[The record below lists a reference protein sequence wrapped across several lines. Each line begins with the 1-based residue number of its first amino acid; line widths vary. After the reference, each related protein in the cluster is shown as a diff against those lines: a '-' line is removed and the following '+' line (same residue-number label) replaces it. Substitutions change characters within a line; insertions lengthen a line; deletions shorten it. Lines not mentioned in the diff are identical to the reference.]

1 MYKSKA
7 KVCRRFTWSSELVVW
22 AAASFSLVSGV
33 VLWIE
38 SSSEALLLTVAEVDW
53 LAEALTTWDALK
65 ETDWESELLSESNWL
80 TDFESD
86 SDSLADW
93 LADTESVIE
102 VVPKTKLSEPATP
115 VDGLISDPTVVF
127 IPFSSANT
135 GLATV
140 VAPARAPSTTIPLT
154 RSAGIE
160 CDVASY
166 WTTIFSST
174 PPRMTRNRPNRETDA
189 RTQFFP
195 DLINLKRVIR
205 SVSRKSPFERL
216 KNMSAP

>member
-7 KVCRRFTWSSELVVW
+7 KVCRRFTWSSERVVW
-22 AAASFSLVSGV
+22 VVASFSLVSGV
-33 VLWIE
+33 ALWIE
-38 SSSEALLLTVAEVDW
+38 SSSERLLLANSDVDW
-53 LAEALTTWDALK
+53 LAEWLTTCDSLK
-65 ETDWESELLSESNWL
+65 ETDWDKERLSLADSENEI
-80 TDFESD
+80 
-86 SDSLADW
+86 DSLIDW

-102 VVPKTKLSEPATP
+102 VVPKTRLSEPATP
-115 VDGLISDPTVVF
+115 VDGLISDPTVAF
-127 IPFSSANT
+127 ISFSSANT

-160 CDVASY
+160 CDDASY

-195 DLINLKRVIR
+195 DLINL
-205 SVSRKSPFERL
+205 
-216 KNMSAP
+216 

>member
-7 KVCRRFTWSSELVVW
+7 KTCRRFTWSSERVFC
-22 AAASFSLVSGV
+22 ASATFSLVSEV
-33 VLWIE
+33 ATWIALFSERVLLAV
-38 SSSEALLLTVAEVDW
+38 SDVDW
-53 LAEALTTWDALK
+53 LAEWLTTWDSLK

-80 TDFESD
+80 PDFESD

-93 LADTESVIE
+93 LSDTESVVD
-102 VVPKTKLSEPATP
+102 VVPKTRLSEPATP
-115 VDGLISDPTVVF
+115 VDGLISDPTVAF
-127 IPFSSANT
+127 ISFSSANT

-140 VAPARAPSTTIPLT
+140 VAPARAPSTTSPLT

-160 CDVASY
+160 CDEASY

-195 DLINLKRVIR
+195 DLINL
-205 SVSRKSPFERL
+205 
-216 KNMSAP
+216 

>member
-7 KVCRRFTWSSELVVW
+7 KAWRRCTWSSERWVGVS
-22 AAASFSLVSGV
+22 ATFSLVSGV
-33 VLWIE
+33 ALWIE
-38 SSSEALLLTVAEVDW
+38 SSSETLLLAVPEVDW
-53 LAEALTTWDALK
+53 LAEALTTCASLK
-65 ETDWESELLSESNWL
+65 ETDWDKERLSL
-80 TDFESD
+80 AD
-86 SDSLADW
+86 SDREIDSLIDW
-93 LADTESVIE
+93 LADAESELE

-115 VDGLISDPTVVF
+115 VDGLISDPTVVS

-140 VAPARAPSTTIPLT
+140 VAPARAPSTTIPFT

-160 CDVASY
+160 CDDASY

>member
-7 KVCRRFTWSSELVVW
+7 KVWRRFTWSSERVVW
-22 AAASFSLVSGV
+22 AVASFSLVSGV
-33 VLWIE
+33 ALWIE
-38 SSSEALLLTVAEVDW
+38 SSSERLLLAVSDVDW

-65 ETDWESELLSESNWL
+65 ETDWDKERLSLADSENE
-80 TDFESD
+80 T
-86 SDSLADW
+86 DSLIDW

-115 VDGLISDPTVVF
+115 VDGLISDPTVVS

-160 CDVASY
+160 CDEASY

-195 DLINLKRVIR
+195 DLINL
-205 SVSRKSPFERL
+205 
-216 KNMSAP
+216 

>member
-7 KVCRRFTWSSELVVW
+7 KTCRRFTWSSERVFWASATFSLVLEVATW
-22 AAASFSLVSGV
+22 IASFSER
-33 VLWIE
+33 VLLAI
-38 SSSEALLLTVAEVDW
+38 SEVDG
-53 LAEALTTWDALK
+53 LAEALTRWDSLK
-65 ETDWESELLSESNWL
+65 DTDWDRETL
-80 TDFESD
+80 
-86 SDSLADW
+86 SLADSENEMDSLMEW
-93 LADTESVIE
+93 LADTESVVD
-102 VVPKTKLSEPATP
+102 VVPKTRLSEPATP
-115 VDGLISDPTVVF
+115 VDGLISDPTVAF
-127 IPFSSANT
+127 ISFSSANT

-160 CDVASY
+160 CDEASY

-195 DLINLKRVIR
+195 DLINL
-205 SVSRKSPFERL
+205 
-216 KNMSAP
+216 

>member
-7 KVCRRFTWSSELVVW
+7 KTCRRFTWSSERVFW
-22 AAASFSLVSGV
+22 ASATFSLVSEV
-33 VLWIE
+33 ATWIASFSERVLLAI
-38 SSSEALLLTVAEVDW
+38 SEVDG
-53 LAEALTTWDALK
+53 LAEALTTWDSLK
-65 ETDWESELLSESNWL
+65 DNDWDRETLSLADSENEM
-80 TDFESD
+80 
-86 SDSLADW
+86 DSLMDW
-93 LADTESVIE
+93 LADTESVVD
-102 VVPKTKLSEPATP
+102 VVPNTRLSEPATP
-115 VDGLISDPTVVF
+115 VDGLISDPTVAF
-127 IPFSSANT
+127 ISFSSANT

-160 CDVASY
+160 CDDASY

-195 DLINLKRVIR
+195 DLINL
-205 SVSRKSPFERL
+205 
-216 KNMSAP
+216 

>member
-7 KVCRRFTWSSELVVW
+7 KVCRRFTWSSERVVW
-22 AAASFSLVSGV
+22 VVASFSLVSGV
-33 VLWIE
+33 ALWIE
-38 SSSEALLLTVAEVDW
+38 SSSERLLLANSDVDW
-53 LAEALTTWDALK
+53 LAEWLTTCDSLK
-65 ETDWESELLSESNWL
+65 ETDWDKERLSLADSENEI
-80 TDFESD
+80 
-86 SDSLADW
+86 DSLIDW

-102 VVPKTKLSEPATP
+102 VVPKTRLSEPATP
-115 VDGLISDPTVVF
+115 VDGLISDPTVAF
-127 IPFSSANT
+127 ISFSSANT

-154 RSAGIE
+154 RSLGIE
-160 CDVASY
+160 DDDASY

-174 PPRMTRNRPNRETDA
+174 PPRMTRNRPNRDTDA
-189 RTQFFP
+189 RTQVFP
-195 DLINLKRVIR
+195 DLINLNRVIR

>member
-7 KVCRRFTWSSELVVW
+7 KTCRRFTWSSERVVW

-33 VLWIE
+33 ALWIE
-38 SSSEALLLTVAEVDW
+38 SSSEALLLAISEVDG
-53 LAEALTTWDALK
+53 LVEPLTTCDSLK
-65 ETDWESELLSESNWL
+65 ETDWDKERLSLADSENE
-80 TDFESD
+80 T
-86 SDSLADW
+86 DSLIDW

-115 VDGLISDPTVVF
+115 VDGLISDPTVAV
-127 IPFSSANT
+127 ISFSSANT

-140 VAPARAPSTTIPLT
+140 VAPARAPSTTIPFT
-154 RSAGIE
+154 RSAGIWCE
-160 CDVASY
+160 ESSY
-166 WTTIFSST
+166 LTMIFSST
-174 PPRMTRNRPNRETDA
+174 PPRMTRNKPNRETDA

>member
-7 KVCRRFTWSSELVVW
+7 KTCRRFTWSSERVFW
-22 AAASFSLVSGV
+22 ASATFSLVSEV
-33 VLWIE
+33 ATWIVSFSERVLLAI
-38 SSSEALLLTVAEVDW
+38 SEVDG
-53 LAEALTTWDALK
+53 LAEALTTWDSLK
-65 ETDWESELLSESNWL
+65 DTDWDRETLSLADSENEI
-80 TDFESD
+80 
-86 SDSLADW
+86 DSLMDW
-93 LADTESVIE
+93 LADTESVVD
-102 VVPKTKLSEPATP
+102 VVPKTRLSEPATP
-115 VDGLISDPTVVF
+115 VDGLISDPTVAF
-127 IPFSSANT
+127 ISFSSANT

-160 CDVASY
+160 CDEASY

-195 DLINLKRVIR
+195 DLINLNRVIR

>member
-7 KVCRRFTWSSELVVW
+7 KTCRRFTWSSERVVW

-33 VLWIE
+33 ALWIE
-38 SSSEALLLTVAEVDW
+38 SSSEALLLAISEVDG
-53 LAEALTTWDALK
+53 LVEPLTTCDSLK
-65 ETDWESELLSESNWL
+65 ETDWDKERLSLADSENE
-80 TDFESD
+80 T
-86 SDSLADW
+86 DSLIDW
-93 LADTESVIE
+93 LADTESVVD
-102 VVPKTKLSEPATP
+102 VVPKTKLSCPTTP
-115 VDGLISDPTVVF
+115 VDGLISDPTVAF
-127 IPFSSANT
+127 ISFSSANT

-160 CDVASY
+160 CDDASY

-195 DLINLKRVIR
+195 DLINL
-205 SVSRKSPFERL
+205 
-216 KNMSAP
+216 

>member
-7 KVCRRFTWSSELVVW
+7 KTCRRFTGSSERVFW
-22 AAASFSLVSGV
+22 ASATFSLVSEV
-33 VLWIE
+33 ATWIVSFSERVLLAI
-38 SSSEALLLTVAEVDW
+38 SEVDG
-53 LAEALTTWDALK
+53 LIDALTTWDSLK
-65 ETDWESELLSESNWL
+65 DTDWDRETL
-80 TDFESD
+80 
-86 SDSLADW
+86 SLADSENEIDSLMEW
-93 LADTESVIE
+93 LADTESVVD
-102 VVPKTKLSEPATP
+102 VVPKTRLSEPATP
-115 VDGLISDPTVVF
+115 VDGLISDPTVAF
-127 IPFSSANT
+127 ISFSSANT

-160 CDVASY
+160 CDDASY
-166 WTTIFSST
+166 WTTMFSST

-195 DLINLKRVIR
+195 DLINLNRVIR

>member
-7 KVCRRFTWSSELVVW
+7 KTCRRFTWSSEWVFW
-22 AAASFSLVSGV
+22 ASATFSLVSEV
-33 VLWIE
+33 ATWIVSFSERVLLAI
-38 SSSEALLLTVAEVDW
+38 SEVDG
-53 LAEALTTWDALK
+53 LAEALIKWDSLK
-65 ETDWESELLSESNWL
+65 DTDWDRETL
-80 TDFESD
+80 
-86 SDSLADW
+86 SLADSENEIDSLMEW
-93 LADTESVIE
+93 LADTESVVD
-102 VVPKTKLSEPATP
+102 VVPKTRLSEPATP
-115 VDGLISDPTVVF
+115 VDGLISDPTVAF
-127 IPFSSANT
+127 ISFSSANT

-160 CDVASY
+160 CDDASY
-166 WTTIFSST
+166 WTTMFSST

-195 DLINLKRVIR
+195 DLINLNRVIR
-205 SVSRKSPFERL
+205 SVSRNSPFERL

>member
-7 KVCRRFTWSSELVVW
+7 KAWRRCTWSSERWVG
-22 AAASFSLVSGV
+22 ASATLSLVSGV
-33 VLWIE
+33 ALWIE
-38 SSSEALLLTVAEVDW
+38 SSSETLLLSVPEVDW
-53 LAEALTTWDALK
+53 LAEALTTCDSLK
-65 ETDWESELLSESNWL
+65 ETDWDKERLSL
-80 TDFESD
+80 AD
-86 SDSLADW
+86 SDSETDSLIDW

-115 VDGLISDPTVVF
+115 VDGLISDPTVVS

-160 CDVASY
+160 CDDASY

>member
-7 KVCRRFTWSSELVVW
+7 KTCRRFTWSSERVVW

-33 VLWIE
+33 ALWIE
-38 SSSEALLLTVAEVDW
+38 SSSEALLLAISEVDG
-53 LAEALTTWDALK
+53 LVEPLTTCDSLK
-65 ETDWESELLSESNWL
+65 ETDWDKERLSLADSENE
-80 TDFESD
+80 T
-86 SDSLADW
+86 DSLIDW
-93 LADTESVIE
+93 LADTESVVD
-102 VVPKTKLSEPATP
+102 VVPKTKLSCPTTP
-115 VDGLISDPTVVF
+115 VDGLISDPTVAF
-127 IPFSSANT
+127 ISFSSANT

-160 CDVASY
+160 CDDASY
-166 WTTIFSST
+166 WTTMFSST

-195 DLINLKRVIR
+195 DLINL
-205 SVSRKSPFERL
+205 
-216 KNMSAP
+216 

>member
-7 KVCRRFTWSSELVVW
+7 KTCRRFTWSSERLFW
-22 AAASFSLVSGV
+22 ASATFSLGSVTPS
-33 VLWIE
+33 WIE
-38 SSSEALLLTVAEVDW
+38 LSSERVLLAISDVDW
-53 LAEALTTWDALK
+53 LAEPLTRWDSLK
-65 ETDWESELLSESNWL
+65 DTDWDRERL
-80 TDFESD
+80 
-86 SDSLADW
+86 SLADSENEIDSLIEW
-93 LADTESVIE
+93 LADTESE
-102 VVPKTKLSEPATP
+102 FDVVPKTRLSEPATP
-115 VDGLISDPTVVF
+115 VDGLISDPTVAV
-127 IPFSSANT
+127 ISFSSANT

-160 CDVASY
+160 CEDASY

-195 DLINLKRVIR
+195 DLINL
-205 SVSRKSPFERL
+205 
-216 KNMSAP
+216 